1 MQCKHRIKEK
11 CQEIRKMK
19 KIDNFLIKIKKSKMS
34 DNFISRIFIYQW
46 IVEDEKDE
54 IIIRGYGIDHNSKN
68 ICIRVKNFKPWL
80 SMEVKNKKLT
90 KLDVKTLLKRHI
102 NDNFLIGDHK
112 MKQKLYFD
120 YGKELFK
127 IFPVY
132 FNTLKSRKI
141 NYYILQRVKKKLPL
155 KVHDYEASPLLQ
167 FLCKYKLPS
176 CGWIKLKKINSV
188 IKNTFTR
195 YSKEYGVDCTSI
207 ENLEEEHSIPEMT
220 CVSFD
225 LETYSSDET
234 KHPNFLKK
242 EDEIFQ
248 IGVSISKK
256 NVKEK
261 NILFTLSKKEFSLK
275 NSEVRIFESE
285 SCLLD
290 NFCNFIKKENPH
302 IIMGYNIFGFD
313 IPYLYHRCRRYGIPI
328 ESIGMSKD
336 DERNAEYKQIKWSSS
351 AYSVQE
357 FHYLDLEGRIF
368 IDLLPIV
375 RRDYKLNNYKLK
387 TVGTYFLGETKDP
400 ITVKD
405 IFEAYRLGFKGNN
418 IKKIL
423 LCGKYCVQDA
433 RLVLLLYHK
442 IQCWIGLLEMAKL
455 CNVGIMTL
463 YTQGQQIKVFSQVYR
478 KCYYENRL
486 VDSFHSLE
494 IPENISFDF
503 DKYCGAYVFP
513 PIPGKYQWVIPF
525 DFTSL
530 YPTTIIAYN
539 IDYSTLV
546 IDENFPDSFCH
557 IIDWNEDGK
566 NYRFR
571 FRKEPKGVIP
581 SLLQSLLDQ
590 RNITKKLLKETK
602 DNLLKTVLDKR
613 QLAYKISANSM
624 YGAMGVQR
632 GYLPFLPG
640 AMCTTAKG
648 RESIQKAADYVQK
661 KHNGKIIYGDSV
673 DKNSIIYIRYNED
686 VRIYSIEEYF
696 EKQNNII
703 PYPQF
708 KPLDKTLEMKQQYIF
723 LNENYKIM
731 THNGWSP
738 MKRLIR
744 HKTLKEM
751 YKIYTTSGM
760 VVITEDHSLLLSNK
774 RCISPKDLVINEH
787 ELLFTNQIKDVSERL
802 YYQKERWNG
811 FYTLYDGKILFDNSI
826 DEKYM
831 SYIYLSYKKV
841 YPKCIYMLRDDKY
854 FLDLLN
860 KNDIAEGLVLKIEK
874 LGKIDDFVYD
884 IETSEGSFHC
894 GTGSLIVKNTDSI
907 YCHFPKYDT
916 PNIVWDKAKY
926 TEIDFLSLFPP
937 PMKLLFEE
945 KIYKD
950 FLILTKKRYMAYTC
964 DENGTIDEKMTIRGV
979 LLARRDNCLWTRL
992 FYEKVVR
999 SIMESKSFD
1008 DILFECNKD
1017 ILKLFYW
1024 DEELK
1029 DLGLFIITKALNAD
1043 YKIRELN
1050 DDLKKAKKR
1059 FVDLDLIFPSSIS
1072 VQQINKEIQKNNSQC
1087 VLDKYEE
1094 KIHPIVQDYIDRSK
1108 PAHVQLANRMDKRGL
1123 PISIGSR
1130 MEYIIIEHKDDPS
1143 SKLCYK
1149 LEDPTYFSNHCSI
1162 LRLDRLHYLKTIV
1175 PSVDQ
1180 LFEIVFQKKNVIKN
1194 IYQYHLNFFKMNK
1207 EWKTMNQV
1215 KFQYC

>member
-1 MQCKHRIKEK
+1 M
-11 CQEIRKMK
+11 
-19 KIDNFLIKIKKSKMS
+19 
-34 DNFISRIFIYQW
+34 ISQLFIYQW
-46 IVEDEKDE
+46 IIEDEKGE
-54 IIIRGYGIDHNSKN
+54 IIIRGYGMDKENKN
-68 ICIRVKNFKPWL
+68 VCIRVKNFKPWL
-80 SMEVKNKKLT
+80 SVEVKNKNLS
-90 KLDVKTLLKRHI
+90 KLDIKTVLKRHI
-102 NDNFLIGDHK
+102 RDPFIVDNFS

-127 IFPVY
+127 IYPIY
-132 FNTLKSRKI
+132 FESIKSRKM
-141 NYYILQRVKKKLPL
+141 NYYILQKVKQKLPF
-155 KVHDYEASPLLQ
+155 KIHDHEASPLLQ

-176 CGWIKLKKINSV
+176 CGWIKINSINSI

-195 YSKEYGVDCTSI
+195 YSKEYSLDCTSLEDLPE
-207 ENLEEEHSIPEMT
+207 ENTIPEMT
-220 CVSFD
+220 CLSFD

-234 KHPNFLKK
+234 KHPDFLKK

-256 NVKEK
+256 DVKEH
-261 NILFTLSKKEFSLK
+261 NILFTLSKKPFSLK
-275 NSEVRIFESE
+275 NSEVRVFEKE
-285 SCLLD
+285 SQLLD
-290 NFCNFIKKENPH
+290 HFCEFIKEENPH
-302 IIMGYNIFGFD
+302 ILMGYNIFGFD
-313 IPYLYHRCRRYGIPI
+313 IPYLYHRCLRYGIPI
-328 ESIGMSKD
+328 HTIGMSKD
-336 DERNAEYKQIKWSSS
+336 EERNAEYKEIRWSSS

-357 FHYLDLEGRIF
+357 FHFLDLEGRILV
-368 IDLLPIV
+368 DLLPIV
-375 RRDYKLNNYKLK
+375 RRDYKLSNYKLK

-405 IFEAYRLGFKGNN
+405 IFEAYRLGFQGGNMR
-418 IKKIL
+418 KIM

-478 KCYYENRL
+478 KCYLENRL
-486 VDSFHSLE
+486 VDSFHSLD
-494 IPENISFDF
+494 IPSNISFQF
-503 DKYCGAYVFP
+503 DNYCGAYVFP
-513 PIPGKYQWVIPF
+513 PIPGKYEWVIPF

-546 IDENFPDSFCH
+546 IDENFPDTLCH
-557 IIDWNEDGK
+557 VIQWEEDGK
-566 NYRFR
+566 RYKFR

-590 RNITKKLLKETK
+590 RNTTKKLLKQTK
-602 DNLLKTVLDKR
+602 DSLLQSVLDKR

-661 KHNGKIIYGDSV
+661 KHQGKIIYGDSV
-673 DKNSIIYIRYNED
+673 DKNSIIYIRYCED
-686 VRIYSIEEYF
+686 VRIYHIEDYF
-696 EKQNNII
+696 EKQSNII

-708 KPLDKTLEMKQQYIF
+708 KPNDYSLEMKQQYIF

-731 THNGWSP
+731 THNGWAP
-738 MKRLIR
+738 MRRLIR

-760 VVITEDHSLLLSNK
+760 VTITEDHSLLLSSH
-774 RCISPKDLVINEH
+774 RCISPKDLVVNEH
-787 ELLFTNQIKDVSERL
+787 ELLFTKETEDISNRL
-802 YYQKERWNG
+802 YYQKERWSG
-811 FYTLYDGKILFDNSI
+811 FYTQYNGKILFDNSV

-831 SYIYLSYKKV
+831 AYIYLTFKKK
-841 YPKCIYMLRDDKY
+841 YPNCIYMLRDGKY
-854 FLDLLN
+854 YLDLFN
-860 KNDIAEGLVLKIEK
+860 KKNIPEGLIVKIEK
-874 LGKIDDFVYD
+874 LGKVNDFVYD
-884 IETSEGSFHC
+884 IETTEGSFQC

-907 YCHFPKYDT
+907 YCHFPKYET
-916 PNIVWDKAKY
+916 PNVVWDKAKY
-926 TEIDFLSLFPP
+926 TENDFLSLFPP

-999 SIMESKSFD
+999 SIMESKSCEE
-1008 DILFECNKD
+1008 ILEECNQD

-1024 DEELK
+1024 DK
-1029 DLGLFIITKALNAD
+1029 DLQDIGLFIITKALNAD

-1050 DDLKKAKKR
+1050 IDEKKAKKR
-1059 FVDLDLIFPSSIS
+1059 FEELELSFPTHIT
-1072 VQQINKEIQKNNSQC
+1072 IDRMNKEIGKGTS
-1087 VLDKYEE
+1087 E
-1094 KIHPIVQDYIDRSK
+1094 IPILQEYIDKSK
-1108 PAHVQLANRMDKRGL
+1108 PAHVQLANRMEKRGL

-1130 MEYIIIEHKDDPS
+1130 MEYIIIEHRDDPNG
-1143 SKLCYK
+1143 KLSLK

-1162 LRLDRLHYLKTIV
+1162 LRVDRLHYVKTIV
-1175 PSVDQ
+1175 PSIDQ

-1194 IYQYHLNFFKMNK
+1194 IYQYHLNYFKMVK
-1207 EWKTMNQV
+1207 EWKTMNEV
-1215 KFQYC
+1215 KFQFN